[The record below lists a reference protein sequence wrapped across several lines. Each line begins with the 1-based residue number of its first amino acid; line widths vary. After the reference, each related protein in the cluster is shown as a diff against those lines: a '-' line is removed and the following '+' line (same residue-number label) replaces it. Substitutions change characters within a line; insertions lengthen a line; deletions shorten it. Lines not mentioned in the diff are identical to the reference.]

1 MSFSFHFKF
10 LFSFLSNYADDNTL
24 YIFRYNMKKIKDNLR
39 ISFDT
44 VHQWLFIFI
53 YMVNGFLL
61 YSQTC
66 SNDHLYKT
74 TTRLRWPMLSPP
86 KQILI
91 QLLLYKMTTC
101 LTQPATTFLSPK
113 WKKTLSKTTTKKLYL
128 AKKWETNRQQ

>member
-10 LFSFLSNYADDNTL
+10 LFTFLSNYADDNTL

-91 QLLLYKMTTC
+91 QLLLYKTTTC